1 MMKREPLINPDDL
14 DQRGWDEY
22 NRDISEHRS
31 HFLYIH
37 PFKEPYA
44 KGVEEQYS
52 RPTFYTFARYL
63 VEIDNLLPWEFVIAE
78 CFKFGIAKVGTRP
91 PGGWSGRGW
100 TQDQWGYMS
109 KGEFGITIN
118 LNPHLGRKKVA
129 EEIRA
134 AYGVDIFP
142 REIYYWI
149 WFHEVGHAFSDKT
162 KEYFQ
167 KYWDWG
173 LRMGPATS
181 QEDVF
186 SAKKEAEREAVAF
199 ARRRFEQWRKAKG
212 RLSIKKLIE
221 TLRPMLN
228 QAAES

>member
-1 MMKREPLINPDDL
+1 MDV
-14 DQRGWDEY
+14 GAYW
-22 NRDISEHRS
+22 
-31 HFLYIH
+31 
-37 PFKEPYA
+37 
-44 KGVEEQYS
+44 
-52 RPTFYTFARYL
+52 RPTKKLSLSAG
-63 VEIDNLLPWEFVIAE
+63 VANLF
-78 CFKFGIAKVGTRP
+78 
-91 PGGWSGRGW
+91 
-100 TQDQWGYMS
+100 
-109 KGEFGITIN
+109 N
-118 LNPHLGRKKVA
+118 
-129 EEIRA
+129 
-134 AYGVDIFP
+134 
-142 REIYYWI
+142 
-149 WFHEVGHAFSDKT
+149 
-162 KEYFQ
+162 Q